1 VRGHSTKSYHEAVQG
16 LPDLTGQRLAN
27 VDRDYTL
34 RIYTREGWLIVVE
47 GEVLVD
53 DKDLAA
59 ALYGGIGKPIT
70 DFGIEG
76 GVLSFSVGEAN
87 IRAVPDP
94 DYESWNLVGPLPDK
108 PRIVCLPGGELAIWD

>member
-1 VRGHSTKSYHEAVQG
+1 MTV
-16 LPDLTGQRLAN
+16 DLTGQTLAN

-59 ALYGGIGKPIT
+59 ALYGAIDKPIT
-70 DFGIEG
+70 SFSIADD
-76 GVLSFSVGEAN
+76 GVLTLAAGDAH
-87 IRAVPDP
+87 IRATPDP
-94 DYESWNLVGPLPDK
+94 DYESWHVTGPGPGK
-108 PRIVCLPGGELAIWD
+108 QMVVCLPGGELAIWD